1 MEAASRVIERE
12 RERIKKR
19 LAPHYRNTVWEK
31 ERQNDLTLQVE
42 YVRILVMS
50 LIVLINGHLL
60 ENSSLLNSHP
70 SPEYRCLF
78 LELAHTLSNSDVAD
92 RMGCNEDQAGTNSV
106 PADPDPHHL
115 KKISNKLN
123 FVI

>member
-42 YVRILVMS
+42 FLRILVMS
-50 LIVLINGHLL
+50 LTVLINGHLL
-60 ENSSLLNSHP
+60 ENSSLLKQPPIS
-70 SPEYRCLF
+70 R
-78 LELAHTLSNSDVAD
+78 
-92 RMGCNEDQAGTNSV
+92 V
-106 PADPDPHHL
+106 PMPFFRIGPH
-115 KKISNKLN
+115 SEQQ
-123 FVI
+123 